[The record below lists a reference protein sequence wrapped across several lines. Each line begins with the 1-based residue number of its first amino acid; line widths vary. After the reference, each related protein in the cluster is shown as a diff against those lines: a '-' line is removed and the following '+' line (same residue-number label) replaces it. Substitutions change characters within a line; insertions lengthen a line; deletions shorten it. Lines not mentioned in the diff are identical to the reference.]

1 MALTFEDLKGHC
13 NVTGSDDNG
22 VLSRLL
28 AAATAHVERLL
39 GFKVNDAEEF
49 PGGTPADLELA
60 ILMLAA
66 DWYENREATITGTI
80 INAIP
85 IGVEQIVDEYRR
97 YTFGACGNG

>member
-1 MALTFEDLKGHC
+1 MALTANDLKAHC
-13 NVTGSDDNG
+13 NITGSADDV
-22 VLSRLL
+22 VLARLL
-28 AAATAHVERLL
+28 AAAIAHIERLL

-49 PGGTPADLELA
+49 PTGTPADLELA

-85 IGVEQIVDEYRR
+85 IGVEQIVSEYRR